1 MTFERENMPTGTIVT
16 DAFSE
21 YGQMLTKMQSME
33 KLPLVVL
40 PHPIA
45 ARQADEVREIA
56 RDAFDEVMTS
66 LLSAA

>member
-1 MTFERENMPTGTIVT
+1 MTFERDNIPTGTIVT

-45 ARQADEVREIA
+45 ARQADEVRDIA
-56 RDAFDEVMTS
+56 REAFEEVVGS
-66 LLSAA
+66 LLSAG